1 MKRSWYLANDTQ
13 LFLILPFMT
22 KLHSVNRRVAWA
34 VLTLLVLS
42 AIGLRAGLSA
52 GYNLQQCLDITSP
65 TYALDLARD
74 QTVVYNK
81 PFVAGVGIFFFFLF
95 FNF

>member
-52 GYNLQQCLDITSP
+52 GYNLQQCLDITNP
-65 TYALDLARD
+65 NYALDQARD

-81 PFVAGVGIFFFFLF
+81 PFVVFISIIYL